1 MSKIAKFLNL
11 ALKNSMAGEAAQ
23 ALKMAAMAMQAEG
36 VNPASLLQEKGANS
50 GSTALVASLQRE
62 VSSLKTD
69 YNGMV
74 EKYNNCVRS
83 HKARGERI
91 AELEALVRHLRV
103 KANHYQEEAEQPAA
117 PRASGA
123 YADILNE
130 VNQKKEGLAYHPKA
144 LKLKAVWDN
153 IESIKTRFAG
163 LVFYSAPDG
172 DSRAFK
178 YGHIS
183 IGEAYGRSTYC
194 IEVHPD
200 NGYENFILRYF
211 IRGARGAHKDT
222 LTWAFNTES
231 ELMRFLFS
239 RSGVLK

>member
-1 MSKIAKFLNL
+1 
-11 ALKNSMAGEAAQ
+11 MAGEAAQ

-103 KANHYQEEAEQPAA
+103 KANHYQEEAEQPEA

-144 LKLKAVWDN
+144 LKVKAVWEN
-153 IESIKTRFAG
+153 MQSIKSRFAG
-163 LVFYSAPDG
+163 LIFHAAPDG
-172 DSRAFK
+172 DNTFK
-178 YGHIS
+178 YGYIS
-183 IGEAYGRSTYC
+183 VGEAYGRSTYC

-200 NGYENFILRYF
+200 NGYENFILTYF
-211 IRGARGAHKDT
+211 ERGSRGGHKDT
-222 LTWAFNTES
+222 KKWAFNTES